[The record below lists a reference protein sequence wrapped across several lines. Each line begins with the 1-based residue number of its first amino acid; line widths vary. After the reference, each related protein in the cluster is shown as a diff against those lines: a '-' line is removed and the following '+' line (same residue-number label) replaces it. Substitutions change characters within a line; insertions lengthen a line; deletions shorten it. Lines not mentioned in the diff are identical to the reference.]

1 MGHGPVGTRVGG
13 SGTSDGKKQNAGP
26 YSNNGFQPEPFTS
39 HLDFVEGD
47 DVIYTGS
54 SKNKNKRKVPN
65 GAVGTVVAKNVNRLQ
80 KSSRST
86 ITVDFGERG
95 VRYVNKNCLMF
106 PSDDSDCM
114 ENLLDAPPVN
124 EGVQNY
130 RVEARVEKKEKKKD
144 ETVKSIMKKREEQKE
159 YRQFRKEFLDKKE
172 LELGVEISKGMND
185 PKNVKLRDERKKIN
199 VSIEEINEK
208 YTTTKEPLTKLE
220 YMKSKSD
227 GTLNQEQ
234 LESMFNVHKD
244 QDMRRIKLLKH
255 HLLNVSDELKG
266 KSKELGNL
274 ETAYNSG
281 SRSFFMNE
289 CASPHDYRRMV
300 HEAWNKKPVPSNE
313 PSMKYEIVK
322 DDKKDDGN
330 IVVKE
335 PPNMDLLK
343 WGLYPRDVSL

>member
-1 MGHGPVGTRVGG
+1 MGHGPNGTRVGK
-13 SGTSDGKKQNAGP
+13 SHTSEKKQNAGP

-39 HLDFVEGD
+39 HLDFVEGGE
-47 DVIYTGS
+47 VIYTGSS
-54 SKNKNKRKVPN
+54 SKNKNKRNVPN
-65 GAVGTVVAKNVNRLQ
+65 GAVGTVVAKDIKRLQ

-86 ITVDFGERG
+86 ILVDFGSHG
-95 VRYVNKNCLMF
+95 ARYVNKNCLMF
-106 PSDDSDCM
+106 PSDDEKCM
-114 ENLLDAPPVN
+114 KKRLDSPPVIL
-124 EGVQNY
+124 GLQSD
-130 RVEARVEKKEKKKD
+130 RVEARVKKKEKNMDK
-144 ETVKSIMKKREEQKE
+144 TVESIMKKREEQKE
-159 YRQFRKEFLDKKE
+159 YRQFRKDLLDKKE
-172 LELGVEISKGMND
+172 LELGVEISRAMND

-199 VSIEEINEK
+199 ESIEEIKEM

-220 YMKSKSD
+220 YMKSKID
-227 GTLNQEQ
+227 GTHNQEQ

-244 QDMRRIKLLKH
+244 QDMRRIKLLKQ

-274 ETAYNSG
+274 EKAYNSG

-322 DDKKDDGN
+322 DDEKDEKKP
-330 IVVKE
+330 VKE

-343 WGLYPRDVSL
+343 WGLYPRDVGL